1 MKKLAIILCSLLIH
15 YACYADQIGL
25 HNKHIDIRWVR
36 TSEGWKITRLTHT
49 GNGKKCSWGTPDG
62 SYTILFSAEKP
73 DQETP
78 ETILDRNKDTIL
90 FVEPHFKNVL
100 RNLDRSLTEV
110 PLNRAGMQYVFY
122 PTEARQE
129 GNSIISRVRV
139 PWVRYRPSGG
149 WMNAIP
155 RIFVSGCGLSPD
167 RPATIRF
174 ARPHLPRSPRHNFVG
189 ASCRD
194 GFRDASSNR
203 SSGWPTSTAK
213 DCPRYRLYA
222 VKVH

>member
-49 GNGKKCSWGTPDG
+49 GNGEKCSWGTPDG

-78 ETILDRNKDTIL
+78 ETVLDRNKDTIL

-110 PLNRAGMQYVFY
+110 P
-122 PTEARQE
+122 PEP
-129 GNSIISRVRV
+129 SR
-139 PWVRYRPSGG
+139 
-149 WMNAIP
+149 NAICLLP
-155 RIFVSGCGLSPD
+155 HRSQAGREQHHFRGCVSRG
-167 RPATIRF
+167 
-174 ARPHLPRSPRHNFVG
+174 
-189 ASCRD
+189 
-194 GFRDASSNR
+194 
-203 SSGWPTSTAK
+203 
-213 DCPRYRLYA
+213 
-222 VKVH
+222 